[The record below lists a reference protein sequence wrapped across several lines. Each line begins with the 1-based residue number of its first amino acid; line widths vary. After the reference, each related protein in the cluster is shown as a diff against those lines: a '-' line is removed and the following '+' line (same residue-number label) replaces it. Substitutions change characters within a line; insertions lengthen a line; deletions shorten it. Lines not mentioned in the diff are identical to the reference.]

1 MAKLESNKWFSLI
14 VLLTACLGASS
25 QVSGQTGL
33 STIVGIYDGEIES
46 ITMVQAST
54 EFYFHN
60 SSRLMGRYRYQ
71 DEGAWDHG
79 VIFNIRQSQKCD
91 VSLEPTGGGS
101 VGSSGSSGGGSL
113 PGLYGAAGKKKKKSQ
128 SQGGSSLKLGE
139 LCITGIW
146 RDFHGQGPVKL
157 VFSPTRDSFH
167 GYYRKS
173 PEDEWAIWNGA
184 SIPKASS
191 NLTSGSSGAAT
202 GSGSM
207 LASTGASVS
216 TASTGVVSVR
226 FRLTNQKTDTLL
238 VADSITESLVNP
250 DSSASDQANYE
261 EFSSEGMSR
270 TKEIAIRDAYEF
282 AVEEKVA
289 DRVGEQSAGDIG
301 EWFDT
306 EARNFDKFRRR
317 YFTPDTSESCSKQS
331 SGQFS
336 CVVTGRLK
344 VLAISADLRE
354 FTKKSAR
361 KVPGGLAFFFAK
373 QAALDK
379 IADAQPQYKTAAEEL
394 ITKLA
399 GAFSTTGQTVV
410 VGDTAMQA
418 ISDGK
423 IDFGLSLLA
432 ITYDN
437 ISAGP
442 NQSEAVI
449 LDLLAEQVVEQVA
462 LSVSEAVANSL
473 EDRDNDALTRKNDEE
488 GKSTFYIRLVGIDQG
503 RRKELRSV
511 RRLIRELFPDS
522 SPSTDPEQSDSNQTT
537 IVFSSAE
544 DANHDDV
551 LDVFF
556 EKYEEKFPQFD
567 GEYHGNNEYYL
578 YFQLTEVEVLCP
590 SDASGTYPDC
600 NCGVGRRFELSA
612 NNCVRICPTGAGGA
626 YPNCDCGENA
636 KYERD
641 SNACVKVCPKSA
653 SGTYPDCKCGI
664 AIKFDP
670 KANVCKDVLG
680 NVVDR

>member
-1 MAKLESNKWFSLI
+1 MVKLKSNKLFNFI
-14 VLLTACLGASS
+14 VLLTVSLAASS

-33 STIVGIYDGEIES
+33 STIVGVYDGEIES
-46 ITMVQAST
+46 NIMVQAST
-54 EFYFHN
+54 EFYFDN

-71 DEGAWDHG
+71 DQGAWDHG
-79 VIFNIRQSQKCD
+79 EIFNIRQSQKCGA
-91 VSLEPTGGGS
+91 SLESTGGGS
-101 VGSSGSSGGGSL
+101 VGSSGNSGSESL
-113 PGLYGAAGKKKKKSQ
+113 LGIQGAAGKKKKKSQ

-146 RDFHGQGPVKL
+146 SDSYGQGQVKL

-167 GYYRKS
+167 GYYRGS

-184 SIPKASS
+184 SIPKAAG
-191 NLTSGSSGAAT
+191 NLTSGSSGYAT

-207 LASTGASVS
+207 LASTGVTGS
-216 TASTGVVSVR
+216 TASSGVVSVR
-226 FRLTNQKTDTLL
+226 FRLTNQKTGTLL
-238 VADSITESLVNP
+238 AEDSITESLVNP
-250 DSSASDQANYE
+250 DSSAADQVNYE
-261 EFSSEGMSR
+261 EFSSEGKNR
-270 TKEIAIRDAYEF
+270 NKEIAIRDAYEF

-306 EARNFDKFRRR
+306 EARNFDKFKSR
-317 YFTPDTSESCSKQS
+317 YFTPDTSESCNKQS

-336 CVVTGRLK
+336 CVVRGRLK

-361 KVPGGLAFFFAK
+361 KVPGGLAFFFSK
-373 QAALDK
+373 QTALDK
-379 IADAQPQYKTAAEEL
+379 IANAQPQYKTAAEEL
-394 ITKLA
+394 ISKLA
-399 GAFSTTGQTVV
+399 GAFSKTQEVYIGN
-410 VGDTAMQA
+410 TANQA
-418 ISDGK
+418 IADGK

-449 LDLLAEQVVEQVA
+449 LDVLAEQVVEQIA

-511 RRLIRELFPDS
+511 RRLIKELFPDS

-544 DANHDDV
+544 DTNHDDV

-567 GEYHGNNEYYL
+567 GEYQGNNEYYL

-670 KANVCKDVLG
+670 KANVCKDLLG